1 MPSAGQTSKNPW
13 KWVPSIYFAEGLPYV
28 IVMTVSVIMY
38 KKLGLSNTEITLYTS
53 WLYLPWV
60 IKPLWSPFIDIL
72 KTKRYWVVTME
83 LVLGAGFAGIA
94 LTIPI
99 ANYLQLTLAFF
110 WLLAFSS
117 ATHDISIDGFYML
130 GLSEHDQAYFV
141 GIRNTFYR
149 IAMIFGQGVLI
160 ILAGYI
166 ESHSGLP
173 VKEVFVSAGPA
184 ITVNKTIVPEKFEF
198 IPSPGPMRIIAYPD
212 TLKLNASPIS
222 KTEADSLIKSVLEWN
237 TMHSFYK
244 DEKYAA
250 VKEKDTDEK
259 PSWFEKNI
267 SSQIEYVL
275 KKYFGPAKQGNRSHV
290 SGNTGVILFHLSKKP
305 TGGKNIV
312 VNFGRENGDKNISLI
327 EGKRFVFNSSNWD
340 KPAAAVVQLDPKLK
354 TDAFTSLDARSGNV
368 KLSWIATF
376 FVLAGI
382 FLLLFVYHKFILP
395 RPASDAPVT
404 VKTSAEDIII
414 EFVKTFALFFNKEN
428 IGIILAYILFYRF
441 GEAQLAKIAPAFLLD
456 AQEVGG
462 LALTTGQIGIV
473 YGTIGVIALTAGG
486 IIGGIAAAS
495 KGAKYWLWWM
505 LIAINVPDVVYVYLA
520 YTQTTNIILI
530 NIAVALEQFGYGFG
544 FTSFML
550 ILIYIS
556 EGNHKTSHYAL
567 ATGFMALGMTLPGA
581 LSGWLQSILGYQ
593 HFFIWVCIS
602 TIPAFII
609 TKYIKINPE
618 FGKKTASE
626 T

>member
-1 MPSAGQTSKNPW
+1 MPSAKLVSKNPW

-38 KKLGLSNTEITLYTS
+38 KKLGLSNTDIALYTS

-72 KTKRYWVVTME
+72 KTKRYWVLTME
-83 LVLGAGFAGIA
+83 FVLGAGFAGVA

-99 ANYLQLTLAFF
+99 ANYLQYTLAFF

-173 VKEVFVSAGPA
+173 AKEVFVSARPNY
-184 ITVNKTIVPEKFEF
+184 TVNNTVSPDKFKF
-198 IPSPGPMRIIAYPD
+198 NSIPGPIRIISYPD
-212 TLKLNASPIS
+212 TLLLNASPIS
-222 KTEADSLIKSVLEWN
+222 KSAADSLIKSVNKWN
-237 TMHSFYK
+237 TENSFYNNEGDNNK
-244 DEKYAA
+244 KHEHLKSS
-250 VKEKDTDEK
+250 
-259 PSWFEKNI
+259 SWFERNI
-267 SSQIEYVL
+267 SSKLEFFL
-275 KKYFGPAKQGNRSHV
+275 KKYFGPTKEETKSQVA
-290 SGNTGVILFHLSKKP
+290 GNTGVILFHLSKQP
-305 TGGKNIV
+305 PEGKNIII
-312 VNFGRENGDKNISLI
+312 NFGKEAGDKNISLV
-327 EGKRFVFNSSNWD
+327 EGNRFIFNTKNWD
-340 KPAAAVVQLDPKLK
+340 KPAAAVLQLDPKLK
-354 TDAFTSLDARSGNV
+354 STAFTSFDARSGNV
-368 KLSWIATF
+368 KLSWIITF

-382 FLLLFVYHKFILP
+382 FISLFTYHRFILP
-395 RPASDAPVT
+395 RPFSDRPVT
-404 VKTSAEDIII
+404 SKTSSKEILN
-414 EFVKTFALFFNKEN
+414 EFIKTFILFFKKEN

-473 YGTIGVIALTAGG
+473 YGTVGVIALTAGG
-486 IIGGIAAAS
+486 IIGGILAARN
-495 KGAKYWLWWM
+495 GAKYWLWWM
-505 LIAINVPDVVYVYLA
+505 LIAINVPDVVYVYLS
-520 YTQTTNIILI
+520 YTQTTNLFLI

-593 HFFIWVCIS
+593 HFFIWVCLS
-602 TIPAFII
+602 TVPAFII
-609 TKYIKINPE
+609 TKYLKIDPE
-618 FGKKTASE
+618 FGKKTAIDQ
-626 T
+626 